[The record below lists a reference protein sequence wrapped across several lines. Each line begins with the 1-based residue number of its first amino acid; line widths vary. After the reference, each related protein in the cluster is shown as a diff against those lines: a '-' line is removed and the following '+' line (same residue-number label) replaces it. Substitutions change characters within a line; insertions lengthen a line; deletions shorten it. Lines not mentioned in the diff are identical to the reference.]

1 MIRQIADR
9 IQKQINKEKE
19 SVKKV
24 EDEEEDVP
32 ILGQDP
38 ATWSPVDSSGNKNN
52 PGTQGDN
59 YPGKGGSGT
68 YQGNVVPI

>member
-19 SVKKV
+19 SVKKA

-32 ILGQDP
+32 ILGRDP
-38 ATWSPVDSSGNKNN
+38 ATWSPVDA
-52 PGTQGDN
+52 
-59 YPGKGGSGT
+59 
-68 YQGNVVPI
+68 